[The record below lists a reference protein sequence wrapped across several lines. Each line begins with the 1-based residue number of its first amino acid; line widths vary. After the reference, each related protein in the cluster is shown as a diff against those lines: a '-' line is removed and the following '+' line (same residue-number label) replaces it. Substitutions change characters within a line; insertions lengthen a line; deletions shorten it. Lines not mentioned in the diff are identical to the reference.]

1 MHMLVSQSNIHVGG
15 KCDIYRLPK
24 RRKWFRIN
32 FRLSVNTE
40 STFKIYFNFTGASAW
55 LRAYLC
61 PYFSSLAPKWLNRL
75 FTRARYGAVCY
86 GYGYGHGR
94 DYEAPKLPHTPH
106 MDLNPFYLY
115 ALSVSVVRR
124 RVPKDSPSHTHT
136 HTHTCTH
143 SRNAARIQ
151 ITLNF

>member
-1 MHMLVSQSNIHVGG
+1 MEGGWEGWKRSSVSLKGHIESTEMRTNQIECGQIVFVMHMPVSQSNIHVGG

-40 STFKIYFNFTGASAW
+40 STFKIYFNFTGPSAW

-75 FTRARYGAVCY
+75 FTRARYSG
-86 GYGYGHGR
+86 GIR
-94 DYEAPKLPHTPH
+94 PWP
-106 MDLNPFYLY
+106 
-115 ALSVSVVRR
+115 
-124 RVPKDSPSHTHT
+124 
-136 HTHTCTH
+136 
-143 SRNAARIQ
+143 
-151 ITLNF
+151 